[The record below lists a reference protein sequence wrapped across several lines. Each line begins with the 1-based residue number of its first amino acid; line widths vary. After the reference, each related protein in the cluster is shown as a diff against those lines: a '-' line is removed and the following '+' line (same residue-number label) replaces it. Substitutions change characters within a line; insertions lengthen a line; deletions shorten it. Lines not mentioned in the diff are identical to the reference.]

1 MLSKAAINTSTSGC
15 PIKTPPSLYHRRT
28 ASNASHRCY
37 KNYSFALI
45 RKLFF
50 ARANQSHQELIWPI
64 FYCPTCAIT
73 PFLTKLKLPS
83 KSNLVAPISPPTP
96 GTGRRHEGVWQRH
109 PHNKV
114 WYVPSL
120 RTDGILSTRPIG
132 CTLTLHAV
140 HCSWSAG
147 GGATPTRSCVSPPL
161 SGLKWYRT
169 RSVSFPLF
177 FNLFK

>member
-1 MLSKAAINTSTSGC
+1 VPTPAPPKSWTRFEDKMNRHPFLLADHRVISPYSANASSHCPRLPSTQSTSGC
-15 PIKTPPSLYHRRT
+15 LIKTPPSLYHRRT

-64 FYCPTCAIT
+64 FYYPTCAIT

-96 GTGRRHEGVWQRH
+96 GTGRRHEGV
-109 PHNKV
+109 
-114 WYVPSL
+114 
-120 RTDGILSTRPIG
+120 
-132 CTLTLHAV
+132 
-140 HCSWSAG
+140 
-147 GGATPTRSCVSPPL
+147 
-161 SGLKWYRT
+161 
-169 RSVSFPLF
+169 
-177 FNLFK
+177 